1 MKSSFLAQKAIM
13 DKAGYGHGRKPFEP
27 YSIPTGEE
35 RGREVGVQSVK
46 EALAFDSGAKLEE
59 RMLSAW

>member
-1 MKSSFLAQKAIM
+1 MAKKAF
-13 DKAGYGHGRKPFEP
+13 FEP

-35 RGREVGVQSVK
+35 RGREVGVQSVT
-46 EALAFDSGAKLEE
+46 EALAFDSWAKLEE

>member
-1 MKSSFLAQKAIM
+1 MKSSFIAQKAIM

-35 RGREVGVQSVK
+35 RGREVGVQSVT
-46 EALAFDSGAKLEE
+46 EALAFDSRAKLEE

>member
-1 MKSSFLAQKAIM
+1 MKSSLIAQKMM
-13 DKAGYGHGRKPFEP
+13 DKAGYGHGRKFEP

-35 RGREVGVQSVK
+35 RGREVGVQSVT
-46 EALAFDSGAKLEE
+46 EALAFDSRAKLEE